1 MNWSPFLCNFATH
14 LTRSHPFIVNKLE
27 NIQAPIAEELQQFAE
42 MFRAS
47 FVHDNP
53 LLGMALDHL
62 SKRTGKQMRPTLV
75 LLCARS
81 VGRVNDEVLHA
92 ATALELLHTA
102 SLVHD
107 DVVDESDRRRGQ
119 LSVNALTNNKVA
131 VLVGDYLLSQALQHA
146 ADTRNPE
153 AVAGV
158 ARLGQTL
165 ADGELM
171 QLANTHSEEISE
183 KAYYEVIRKKTAS
196 LFSACAQ
203 VGAILAGG
211 TEADVERMRQ
221 FGQLVGTCFQLRD
234 DIFDF
239 DNESDTGKPAGN
251 DLKEGK
257 LTLPVIHALNKAKD
271 PEMTAL
277 ALTVRRGEATAEEI
291 ARLVRFTR
299 EQGGIPSPHCAIDE
313 LRCLASGLIPEYRDP
328 AIVRALH
335 AYVDYVAQRNL

>member
-1 MNWSPFLCNFATH
+1 MNH
-14 LTRSHPFIVNKLE
+14 LDK
-27 NIQAPIAEELQQFAE
+27 IQAPITEELQQFAD

-75 LLCARS
+75 LLSART
-81 VGRVNDEVLHA
+81 VGRVNEKVLHA
-92 ATALELLHTA
+92 AVALELLHTA

-131 VLVGDYLLSQALQHA
+131 VLVGDYLLSLALQHA
-146 ADTRNPE
+146 AQTESTEVVN
-153 AVAGV
+153 VVG
-158 ARLGQTL
+158 RLGQTL

-183 KAYYEVIRKKTAS
+183 KKYFEVIRKKTAS

-211 TEADVERMRQ
+211 TEAEVERMRQ

-239 DNESDTGKPAGN
+239 DSEADTGKPAGN

-257 LTLPVIHALNKAKD
+257 LTLPVIHALNKGQN

-277 ALTVRRGEATAEEI
+277 ALAVRHGEASAEQI
-291 ARLVRFTR
+291 ADLVRYTR
-299 EQGGIPSPHCAIDE
+299 EQGGIPYSEWAMDE
-313 LRCLASGLIPEYRDP
+313 FRYMASGLIPEDRD
-328 AIVRALH
+328 ASIVEALH
-335 AYVDYVAQRNL
+335 VYVDFVAQRKT

>member
-1 MNWSPFLCNFATH
+1 M
-14 LTRSHPFIVNKLE
+14 NKLE
-27 NIQAPIAEELQQFAE
+27 NIQAPITEELQQFAE

-53 LLGMALDHL
+53 MLGMALNHL

-75 LLCARS
+75 LLSART
-81 VGRVNDEVLHA
+81 VGRVNEEVLHA

-131 VLVGDYLLSQALQHA
+131 VLVGDYLLSLALQHA
-146 ADTRNPE
+146 AQTESTEVVNI
-153 AVAGV
+153 VG
-158 ARLGQTL
+158 RLGQTL

-171 QLANTHSEEISE
+171 QLANTRSEDISE
-183 KAYYEVIRKKTAS
+183 KKYFEVIRKKTAS

-211 TEADVERMRQ
+211 SDADVERMRQ

-239 DNESDTGKPAGN
+239 DNEADTGKPAGN

-257 LTLPVIHALNKAKD
+257 LTLPVIHALNKGKNS
-271 PEMTAL
+271 EMTAL
-277 ALTVRRGEATAEEI
+277 ALTVRRGEATAEQI
-291 ARLVRFTR
+291 ADLVRYTH
-299 EQGGIPSPHCAIDE
+299 EQGGIPYAEWAMDE
-313 LRCLASGLIPEYRDP
+313 FRYMASGLIPEDRDP
-328 AIVRALH
+328 AIVQALH
-335 AYVDYVAQRNL
+335 TYVDYVAQRKK

>member
-1 MNWSPFLCNFATH
+1 MNQ
-14 LTRSHPFIVNKLE
+14 LE
-27 NIQAPIAEELQQFAE
+27 TIQAPVAEELKQFAE
-42 MFRAS
+42 MFRTALT
-47 FVHDNP
+47 HENP
-53 LLGMALDHL
+53 LLGMALEHL
-62 SKRTGKQMRPTLV
+62 SKKLGKQMRPMLV

-81 VGRVNDEVLHA
+81 VGRVNNEVLHA

-131 VLVGDYLLSQALQHA
+131 VLVGDYLLSVALQHA

-153 AVAGV
+153 VVSVV

-165 ADGELM
+165 ADGELL
-171 QLANTHSEEISE
+171 QLAKTHSEDISE
-183 KAYYEVIRKKTAS
+183 KSYFEVIRKKTAS
-196 LFSACAQ
+196 LFAACAQ
-203 VGAILAGG
+203 VGAVLAGG
-211 TEADVERMRQ
+211 TGEEAERMRQ

-257 LTLPVIHALNKAKD
+257 LTLPVIHALNKGQN
-271 PEMTAL
+271 PGMTAL
-277 ALTVRRGEATAEEI
+277 ALTIRRGEASAEQI
-291 ARLVRFTR
+291 AELVRFTH
-299 EQGGIPSPHCAIDE
+299 EQGGIPYAEWAMDE
-313 LRCLASGLIPEYRDP
+313 FRYMASGLIPEDGDP
-328 AIVRALH
+328 AISQALH
-335 AYVDYVAQRNL
+335 AYVDFVAQRKS